1 MGRRYCCAHKKGSE
15 DMTKVALMGAG
26 GKMGVRLAKNLM
38 VSDHDVSHVE
48 IDPAGQQ
55 RLKAETGI
63 DCISQNQALSKADA
77 VILAVP
83 DRLIGKVL
91 SGFVDELNPGTAVI
105 MLDAAA
111 PHAETLPDRED
122 ITYFVAHPCHPPLFN
137 DETASDAKKD
147 YFGGIAA
154 KQHIICALA
163 QGPEEHYVMCEKI
176 ARDFYSPV
184 MRSHRCTV
192 EQMAILEPALS
203 ESVGATFAKVLKDA
217 TDEAARRGVPYQ
229 AAEDFLLGH
238 LTILLAVA
246 FGVQPGGKLS
256 EGCILAIL
264 EAEPVIF
271 RDGWLDR
278 IFAPEAVKT
287 SVKSICK

>member
-1 MGRRYCCAHKKGSE
+1 
-15 DMTKVALMGAG
+15 
-26 GKMGVRLAKNLM
+26 
-38 VSDHDVSHVE
+38 
-48 IDPAGQQ
+48 
-55 RLKAETGI
+55 
-63 DCISQNQALSKADA
+63 
-77 VILAVP
+77 
-83 DRLIGKVL
+83 
-91 SGFVDELNPGTAVI
+91 
-105 MLDAAA
+105 
-111 PHAETLPDRED
+111 
-122 ITYFVAHPCHPPLFN
+122 LFN
-137 DETASDAKKD
+137 NETEPNAQKD

-163 QGPEEHYVMCEKI
+163 QGPEEHYHLCEQI
-176 ARDFYSPV
+176 ARSFYRPV

-246 FGVQPGGKLS
+246 FGVQPNGKLS
-256 EGCILAIL
+256 DGCMQAIK

-271 RDGWLDR
+271 KEDWLDN
-278 IFAPEAVKT
+278 IFDPKAVKA
-287 SVKSICK
+287 SVVSICK

>member
-1 MGRRYCCAHKKGSE
+1 
-15 DMTKVALMGAG
+15 MTKVALMGAG
-26 GKMGVRLAKNLM
+26 GKMGVRLASNLM
-38 VSDHDVSHVE
+38 KSDHDVLHVE
-48 IDPAGQQ
+48 IDPAGQK
-55 RLKAETGI
+55 RLKDETGI
-63 DCISQNQALSKADA
+63 DCVGQGQALSNAEA

-91 SGFVDELNPGTAVI
+91 TGFVEDLKPGTAVI

-111 PHAETLPDRED
+111 PHAETLPKRDD

-137 DETASDAKKD
+137 EETDPDAQKD

-154 KQHIICALA
+154 KQHIICALG
-163 QGPEEHYVMCEKI
+163 QGPEEHYAMCEQI
-176 ARDFYSPV
+176 ARDFYRPV
-184 MRSHRCTV
+184 MRSHRCTI

-256 EGCILAIL
+256 DGCLLAIS

-271 RDGWLDR
+271 KDGWLDKV
-278 IFAPEAVKT
+278 FAPDAIKA

>member
-1 MGRRYCCAHKKGSE
+1 MNKI
-15 DMTKVALMGAG
+15 ALIGAG
-26 GKMGVRLAKNLM
+26 GKMGLRLATNLKETKYE
-38 VSDHDVSHVE
+38 VSHVE
-48 IDPAGQQ
+48 ISPEGQDRFKQ
-55 RLKAETGI
+55 ETGLS
-63 DCISQNQALSKADA
+63 CVPREQAITAADA

-91 SGFVDELNPGTAVI
+91 AEFITELKPGTAII

-111 PHAETLPDRED
+111 PHAGTLPDRAD

-137 DETASDAKKD
+137 NETEPNAQKD

-163 QGPEEHYVMCEKI
+163 QGPEEHYHLCEQI
-176 ARDFYSPV
+176 ARSFYRPV

-246 FGVQPGGKLS
+246 FGVQPNGKLS
-256 EGCILAIL
+256 DGCMQAIK

-271 RDGWLDR
+271 KEDWLDN
-278 IFAPEAVKT
+278 IFDPKAVKA
-287 SVKSICK
+287 SVVSICK

>member
-1 MGRRYCCAHKKGSE
+1 
-15 DMTKVALMGAG
+15 MTKVALMGAG
-26 GKMGVRLAKNLM
+26 GKMGVRLANNLM
-38 VSDHDVSHVE
+38 KSNHDVLHVE

-55 RLKAETGI
+55 RLKDATGI
-63 DCISQNQALSKADA
+63 DCVGQGQALSNAEA

-91 SGFVDELNPGTAVI
+91 TGFVDDLKPGTAVI

-111 PHAETLPDRED
+111 PHAETLPKRDD

-137 DETASDAKKD
+137 DETDPDAQKD

-154 KQHIICALA
+154 KQHIICALG
-163 QGPEEHYVMCEKI
+163 QGPEEHYAMCEQI
-176 ARDFYSPV
+176 ARDFYRPV
-184 MRSHRCTV
+184 MRSHRCTI

-256 EGCILAIL
+256 DGCLLAIS

-271 RDGWLDR
+271 KDGWLDKV
-278 IFAPEAVKT
+278 FSPEAIKA

>member
-1 MGRRYCCAHKKGSE
+1 MS
-15 DMTKVALMGAG
+15 KVALMGAG
-26 GKMGVRLAKNLM
+26 GKMGVRIASNLM
-38 VSDHDVSHVE
+38 ESDHDVLHVE

-55 RLKAETGI
+55 RLKDETGL
-63 DCISQNQALSKADA
+63 DCVGQGQALSNAEA

-91 SGFVDELNPGTAVI
+91 KGFVDDLKPGTAVI

-111 PHAETLPDRED
+111 PHAETLPKRDD

-137 DETASDAKKD
+137 DETEPDAKKD

-154 KQHIICALA
+154 KQNIICALA
-163 QGPEEHYVMCEKI
+163 QGPDEHYAICEQI
-176 ARDFYSPV
+176 ARDFYRPV
-184 MRSHRCTV
+184 MRSHRCTI

-256 EGCILAIL
+256 DGCLLAIS

-271 RDGWLDR
+271 KDGWLDK
-278 IFAPEAVKT
+278 IFAPEAVKA
-287 SVKSICK
+287 SVRSICK

>member
-1 MGRRYCCAHKKGSE
+1 MS
-15 DMTKVALMGAG
+15 KVALMGAG
-26 GKMGVRLAKNLM
+26 GKMGVRIASNLM
-38 VSDHDVSHVE
+38 KSDHDVLHVE
-48 IDPAGQQ
+48 IDLAGQR
-55 RLKAETGI
+55 RLKDETGL
-63 DCISQNQALSKADA
+63 DCVGQGQALSNAEA

-91 SGFVDELNPGTAVI
+91 KGFVDDLKPGTAVI

-111 PHAETLPDRED
+111 PHAETLPKRDD

-137 DETASDAKKD
+137 DETESDAKKD

-163 QGPEEHYVMCEKI
+163 QGPDEHYAICERI
-176 ARDFYSPV
+176 ARDFYRPV
-184 MRSHRCTV
+184 MRSHRCTI

-217 TDEAARRGVPYQ
+217 ADEAARRGVPYQ

-256 EGCILAIL
+256 DGCLLAISQ
-264 EAEPVIF
+264 AEPVIF
-271 RDGWLDR
+271 KDGWLDK
-278 IFAPEAVKT
+278 IFAPEAVKA
-287 SVKSICK
+287 SVRSICK

>member
-1 MGRRYCCAHKKGSE
+1 
-15 DMTKVALMGAG
+15 MTKIALMGAG
-26 GKMGVRLAKNLM
+26 GKMGVRLATNLM
-38 VSDHDVSHVE
+38 ESDHDVLHVE
-48 IDPAGQQ
+48 ISPEGQQ
-55 RLKAETGI
+55 RLKDETGLG
-63 DCISQNQALSKADA
+63 CVEQGQALSTAEA

-83 DRLIGKVL
+83 DRLIGKIL
-91 SGFVDELNPGTAVI
+91 SSFVDDLKPGTAVI

-111 PHAETLPDRED
+111 PHADTLPKRDD
-122 ITYFVAHPCHPPLFN
+122 ITYFVAHPCHPPLFS
-137 DETASDAKKD
+137 DETDPAAQKD

-154 KQHIICALA
+154 KQHIICALG
-163 QGPEEHYVMCEKI
+163 QGPEEHYAMCEQI
-176 ARDFYSPV
+176 ARDFYRPV

-256 EGCILAIL
+256 DGCLLAIS

-271 RDGWLDR
+271 KEGWMDKV
-278 IFAPEAVKT
+278 FAPEAVKA
-287 SVKSICK
+287 SVQSICK

>member
-1 MGRRYCCAHKKGSE
+1 
-15 DMTKVALMGAG
+15 MTKVALMGAG
-26 GKMGVRLAKNLM
+26 GKMGVRLASNLM
-38 VSDHDVSHVE
+38 KSDHDVLHVE

-55 RLKAETGI
+55 RLKDETGI
-63 DCISQNQALSKADA
+63 DCVGQGQALSNAEA

-91 SGFVDELNPGTAVI
+91 TGFVDDLKPGTAVI

-111 PHAETLPDRED
+111 PHAETLPKRDD

-137 DETASDAKKD
+137 DETDPNAQKD

-154 KQHIICALA
+154 KQHIICALG
-163 QGPEEHYVMCEKI
+163 QGPEEHYAMCEQI
-176 ARDFYSPV
+176 ARDFYRPV
-184 MRSHRCTV
+184 MRSHRCTI

-256 EGCILAIL
+256 DGCLLAIS

-271 RDGWLDR
+271 KDGWLDKV
-278 IFAPEAVKT
+278 FSPEAIKA

>member
-1 MGRRYCCAHKKGSE
+1 
-15 DMTKVALMGAG
+15 MTKVALMGAG
-26 GKMGVRLAKNLM
+26 GKMGVRLASNLM
-38 VSDHDVSHVE
+38 KSDHDVLHVE

-55 RLKAETGI
+55 RLKDETGI
-63 DCISQNQALSKADA
+63 DCVGQGQALSNAEA

-91 SGFVDELNPGTAVI
+91 TGFVDDLKPGTAVI

-111 PHAETLPDRED
+111 PHAETLPKRDD

-137 DETASDAKKD
+137 DETDPDAQKD

-154 KQHIICALA
+154 KQHIICALG
-163 QGPEEHYVMCEKI
+163 QGPEEHYAMCEQI
-176 ARDFYSPV
+176 ARDFYRPV
-184 MRSHRCTV
+184 MRSHRCTI

-229 AAEDFLLGH
+229 AAEDFLLG
-238 LTILLAVA
+238 
-246 FGVQPGGKLS
+246 LS
-256 EGCILAIL
+256 LIHI
-264 EAEPVIF
+264 
-271 RDGWLDR
+271 
-278 IFAPEAVKT
+278 
-287 SVKSICK
+287 

>member
-1 MGRRYCCAHKKGSE
+1 
-15 DMTKVALMGAG
+15 MTKVALMGAG
-26 GKMGVRLAKNLM
+26 GKMGVRLASNLM
-38 VSDHDVSHVE
+38 KSDHDVLHVE

-55 RLKAETGI
+55 RLKDETGI
-63 DCISQNQALSKADA
+63 DCVGQGQALSNAEA

-91 SGFVDELNPGTAVI
+91 TGFVDDLKPGTAVI

-111 PHAETLPDRED
+111 PHAETLPKRDD

-137 DETASDAKKD
+137 DETDPDAQKD

-154 KQHIICALA
+154 KQHIICALG
-163 QGPEEHYVMCEKI
+163 QGPEEHYAMCEQI
-176 ARDFYSPV
+176 ARDFYRPV
-184 MRSHRCTV
+184 MRSHRCTI

-246 FGVQPGGKLS
+246 FGIQPGGKLS
-256 EGCILAIL
+256 DGCLLAIS
-264 EAEPVIF
+264 EAEPIIF
-271 RDGWLDR
+271 MDGWMDKV
-278 IFAPEAVKT
+278 FAPEAVKK

>member
-1 MGRRYCCAHKKGSE
+1 
-15 DMTKVALMGAG
+15 
-26 GKMGVRLAKNLM
+26 
-38 VSDHDVSHVE
+38 
-48 IDPAGQQ
+48 
-55 RLKAETGI
+55 LKDETGI
-63 DCISQNQALSKADA
+63 DCVGQGQALGNAEA

-91 SGFVDELNPGTAVI
+91 KGFVDDLKPGTAVI

-111 PHAETLPDRED
+111 PHAETLPKRDD

-137 DETASDAKKD
+137 DETEPDAKKD

-154 KQHIICALA
+154 KQNIICALA
-163 QGPEEHYVMCEKI
+163 QGPDEHYAICEQI
-176 ARDFYSPV
+176 ARDFYRPV
-184 MRSHRCTV
+184 MRSHRCTI

-256 EGCILAIL
+256 DGCLLAIS

-271 RDGWLDR
+271 KDRWLDK
-278 IFAPEAVKT
+278 IFAPEAVKA
-287 SVKSICK
+287 SVRSICK

>member
-1 MGRRYCCAHKKGSE
+1 
-15 DMTKVALMGAG
+15 MTKVALMGAG
-26 GKMGVRLAKNLM
+26 GKMGVRLASNLM
-38 VSDHDVSHVE
+38 KSDHDVLHVE

-55 RLKAETGI
+55 RLKDETGI
-63 DCISQNQALSKADA
+63 DCVGQGQALSNAEA

-91 SGFVDELNPGTAVI
+91 TGFVDDLKPGTAVI

-111 PHAETLPDRED
+111 PHAETLPKRDD

-137 DETASDAKKD
+137 NETNPDAQKD

-154 KQHIICALA
+154 KQHIICALG
-163 QGPEEHYVMCEKI
+163 QGPEEHYAMCEQI
-176 ARDFYSPV
+176 ARDFYRPV
-184 MRSHRCTV
+184 MRSHRCTI

-256 EGCILAIL
+256 DGCLLAIS

-271 RDGWLDR
+271 KDGWLDKV
-278 IFAPEAVKT
+278 FSPEAIKA

>member
-1 MGRRYCCAHKKGSE
+1 MS
-15 DMTKVALMGAG
+15 KVALMGAG
-26 GKMGVRLAKNLM
+26 GKMGVRIASNLM
-38 VSDHDVSHVE
+38 KSDHDVLHVE
-48 IDPAGQQ
+48 IDLAGQR
-55 RLKAETGI
+55 RLKDETGL
-63 DCISQNQALSKADA
+63 DCVGQGQALSNAEA

-91 SGFVDELNPGTAVI
+91 KGFVDDLKPGTAVI

-111 PHAETLPDRED
+111 PHAETLPKRDD

-137 DETASDAKKD
+137 DETESDAKKD

-163 QGPEEHYVMCEKI
+163 QGPDEHYAICERI
-176 ARDFYSPV
+176 ARDFYRPV
-184 MRSHRCTV
+184 MRSHRCTI

-217 TDEAARRGVPYQ
+217 TDEAARRGAPYQ

-256 EGCILAIL
+256 DGCLLAIS

-271 RDGWLDR
+271 KDGWLDK
-278 IFAPEAVKT
+278 IFAPEAVKA
-287 SVKSICK
+287 SVRSI

>member
-1 MGRRYCCAHKKGSE
+1 
-15 DMTKVALMGAG
+15 MTKVALMGAG
-26 GKMGVRLAKNLM
+26 GKMGVRLASNLIK
-38 VSDHDVSHVE
+38 SDHDVLHVE
-48 IDPAGQQ
+48 IDPAGQK
-55 RLKAETGI
+55 RLKDETGI
-63 DCISQNQALSKADA
+63 DCVEQGQALSNAEA

-91 SGFVDELNPGTAVI
+91 TGFVDDLKPGTAVI

-111 PHAETLPDRED
+111 PHAETLPKRDD

-137 DETASDAKKD
+137 DEIDPDAKKD

-154 KQHIICALA
+154 KQHIICALG
-163 QGPEEHYVMCEKI
+163 QGPEEHYAMCEQI
-176 ARDFYSPV
+176 ARDFYRPV
-184 MRSHRCTV
+184 MRSHRCTI

-256 EGCILAIL
+256 DGCLLAIS

-271 RDGWLDR
+271 KEGWLDKV
-278 IFAPEAVKT
+278 FAPEAVKA
-287 SVKSICK
+287 SVRSICK

>member
-1 MGRRYCCAHKKGSE
+1 MNKI
-15 DMTKVALMGAG
+15 ALIGAG
-26 GKMGVRLAKNLM
+26 GKMGLRLAINLKETKYE
-38 VSDHDVSHVE
+38 VSHVE
-48 IDPAGQQ
+48 ISPEGQERFKQ
-55 RLKAETGI
+55 ETGLS
-63 DCISQNQALSKADA
+63 CVAREQAITAADA

-91 SGFVDELNPGTAVI
+91 AEFITELKPGTAII

-111 PHAETLPDRED
+111 PHAGTIPDRSD

-137 DETASDAKKD
+137 NETEPNAQKD

-163 QGPEEHYVMCEKI
+163 QGPEEHYHLCEQI
-176 ARDFYSPV
+176 ARSFYRPV

-246 FGVQPGGKLS
+246 FGVQPNGKLS
-256 EGCILAIL
+256 DGCMQAIK

-271 RDGWLDR
+271 KEDWLDN
-278 IFAPEAVKT
+278 IFDPKAVKA
-287 SVKSICK
+287 SVVSICK

>member
-1 MGRRYCCAHKKGSE
+1 MN
-15 DMTKVALMGAG
+15 KVALMGAG
-26 GKMGVRLAKNLM
+26 GKMGVRLATNLM
-38 VSDHDVSHVE
+38 KTDYDVLHVE
-48 IDPAGQQ
+48 INPEGQQ
-55 RLKAETGI
+55 RLKDVTGL
-63 DCISQNQALSKADA
+63 DCVGQGQALSHADS

-91 SGFVDELNPGTAVI
+91 SGFVDDLKPGTAVI

-111 PHAETLPDRED
+111 PHAGTLPTRDD

-137 DETASDAKKD
+137 DETDPDAQKD

-163 QGPEEHYVMCEKI
+163 QGPEEHYEMCEKI
-176 ARDFYSPV
+176 ARNFYAPV

-256 EGCILAIL
+256 DGCMLAIS

-271 RDGWLDR
+271 KDGWLDKV
-278 IFAPEAVKT
+278 FAPEAVKA
-287 SVKSICK
+287 SVQSICK

>member
-1 MGRRYCCAHKKGSE
+1 
-15 DMTKVALMGAG
+15 MTKVALMGAG
-26 GKMGVRLAKNLM
+26 GKMGVRLASNLM
-38 VSDHDVSHVE
+38 KSDHDVLHVE

-55 RLKAETGI
+55 RLKNETGI
-63 DCISQNQALSKADA
+63 DCVGQGQALSNAEA

-91 SGFVDELNPGTAVI
+91 TGFVDDLKPGTAVI

-111 PHAETLPDRED
+111 PHAETLPKRDD

-137 DETASDAKKD
+137 DETDPDAQKD

-154 KQHIICALA
+154 KQHIICALG
-163 QGPEEHYVMCEKI
+163 QGPEEHYAMCEQI
-176 ARDFYSPV
+176 ARDFYRPV
-184 MRSHRCTV
+184 MRSHRCTI

-256 EGCILAIL
+256 DGCLLAIS

-271 RDGWLDR
+271 KDGWLDKV
-278 IFAPEAVKT
+278 FSPEAIKA